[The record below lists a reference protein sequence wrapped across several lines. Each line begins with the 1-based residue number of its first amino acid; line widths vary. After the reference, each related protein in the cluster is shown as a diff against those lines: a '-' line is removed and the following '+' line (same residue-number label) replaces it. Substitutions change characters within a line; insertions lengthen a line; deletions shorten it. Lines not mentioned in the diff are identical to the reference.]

1 MKHIFAI
8 LILTALMVGCG
19 NPPNH
24 TNPMTPD
31 PTVTTLDGLGADEMG
46 PGYQIQ
52 INPSE
57 TLSNGQQQNVLTPL
71 TWTSSNPD
79 VAIVV
84 GMPPTGGA
92 GAYAIVTSVSAGTST
107 VTAAAGT
114 LSATG
119 AVTVSAVGN
128 PPQPN
133 TCLFSVSAFSSNPTI
148 SVNGAPATLVAM
160 AMGLNGGGGALEF
173 LSDVTFSFT
182 ASPSD
187 LVTLIPVTPTNSSTN
202 AATASV
208 TGLAPG
214 QVSISV
220 QASGL
225 SVCPTSTS
233 SNFPPVTINVLPQ

>member
-1 MKHIFAI
+1 MKSIVAI
-8 LILTALMVGCG
+8 LMLMALMVGCG

-24 TNPMTPD
+24 TNPMTPA
-31 PTVTTLDGLGADEMG
+31 PTVTTLNGLGTDDMG
-46 PGYQIQ
+46 PGGQIQ
-52 INPSE
+52 INPLE
-57 TLSNGQQQNVLTPL
+57 TLSNGEQQNVLTPL
-71 TWTSSNPD
+71 TWTSSNPNG
-79 VAIVV
+79 AIVV
-84 GMPPTGGA
+84 GMPATGGA
-92 GAYAIVTSVSAGTST
+92 GAYAIVTGVSAGTST
-107 VTAAAGT
+107 VTATTGT

-119 AVTVSAVGN
+119 TVTVSVVGN
-128 PPQPN
+128 PPQPD
-133 TCLFSVSAFSSNPTI
+133 TCLFSISVFSSNPTI
-148 SVNGAPATLVAM
+148 SVNGAPATLVVS
-160 AMGLNGGGGALEF
+160 AMGENGGPPLEF

-187 LVTLIPVTPTNSSTN
+187 LVTLIPVTSTNSNTN

-220 QASGL
+220 EASGL

>member
-1 MKHIFAI
+1 MKPIVAI
-8 LILTALMVGCG
+8 LMMMALMVGCG

-24 TNPMTPD
+24 TNPMTPA
-31 PTVTTLDGLGADEMG
+31 VTTLNGVGGVEMALGWQTQMTPWET
-46 PGYQIQ
+46 PG
-52 INPSE
+52 N
-57 TLSNGQQQNVLTPL
+57 QNVLTPL
-71 TWTSSNPD
+71 TWTSSDPN

-84 GMPPTGGA
+84 GMPATGGT
-92 GAYAIVTSVSAGTST
+92 GAYSIVTGVSAGTST
-107 VTAAAGT
+107 VTATTGT

-119 AVTVSAVGN
+119 TVTVSGVSN
-128 PPQPN
+128 PPQPD
-133 TCLFSVSAFSSNPTI
+133 TCLFSVSVFSSNPTI
-148 SVNGAPATLVAM
+148 SVNGAPATVVAM
-160 AMGLNGGGGALEF
+160 PMGMNGGVGALEF

-182 ASPSD
+182 ASPSN

-202 AATASV
+202 AASASV

-214 QVSISV
+214 QVSISA